1 MQPLIINLTGKKIV
15 IVGGDKIAAKKA
27 KLLQDEQAYITI
39 VAEEFG
45 DEIMDLANQNEF
57 ILLKRKAVPS
67 DFEGAILVILATND
81 REVNQQLA
89 HSLSS
94 NQLVCV
100 VDNSNAGNVTFPAT
114 VRRGHLQIAVT
125 SNGAS
130 PKLTQ
135 QIKQEL
141 EQKFDESWIEYTAFL
156 SVFRKEVLKSHL
168 TINEKQELL
177 QDILEEKYRNDRHL
191 RNQFVSRFYARNL
204 EK

>member
-15 IVGGDKIAAKKA
+15 IVGGGKIAAKKA
-27 KLLQDEQAYITI
+27 KVLQDEQAYITI
-39 VAEEFG
+39 IAEEFG

-67 DFEGAILVILATND
+67 DFEGAILVILAIHD
-81 REVNQQLA
+81 QEANQQLA
-89 HSLSS
+89 DSLSS

-100 VDNSNAGNVTFPAT
+100 VDNSHKGNVTFPAT

-130 PKLTQ
+130 PKLTH

-141 EQKFDESWIEYTAFL
+141 EEKFDESWIEYTAFL
-156 SVFRKEVLKSHL
+156 SVFRKEVLKSNL
-168 TINEKQELL
+168 TIHEKQKLL
-177 QDILEEKYRNDRHL
+177 QEILDENYRNDRHL
-191 RNQFVSRFYARNL
+191 RNLFVSQFYARNF